1 LADMSDSFVYFCT
14 IATSNTNITNNLS
27 IQGVSEFDRQT
38 FRADSM
44 TKNKHTGSKM
54 LKSSTNNKRNRVEF
68 FDETYKN
75 KKELCT
81 IYKNCQNFAP
91 LFNAQITP

>member
-1 LADMSDSFVYFCT
+1 M
-14 IATSNTNITNNLS
+14 LS
-27 IQGVSEFDRQT
+27 LRDNR
-38 FRADSM
+38 
-44 TKNKHTGSKM
+44 
-54 LKSSTNNKRNRVEF
+54 LKSSTSNKRNRVEF

-91 LFNAQITP
+91 LFNASHKIQGNQIVIVFRFLLIIS

>member
-1 LADMSDSFVYFCT
+1 M
-14 IATSNTNITNNLS
+14 
-27 IQGVSEFDRQT
+27 
-38 FRADSM
+38 
-44 TKNKHTGSKM
+44 GSKRLSLRDNR
-54 LKSSTNNKRNRVEF
+54 LKSNKRNRVEF

-81 IYKNCQNFAP
+81 INKNCQYFAP

>member
-1 LADMSDSFVYFCT
+1 M
-14 IATSNTNITNNLS
+14 
-27 IQGVSEFDRQT
+27 
-38 FRADSM
+38 
-44 TKNKHTGSKM
+44 GSKM
-54 LKSSTNNKRNRVEF
+54 LSLRDNRLKSSTNKRNRVEF

-81 IYKNCQNFAP
+81 IYCQNFAS